1 VTIPTTPPGSK
12 AGQPAQQPAAR
23 QQGPAAAAAPATQ
36 ADAAAQAKPQAATGA
51 PKPGPAR
58 QPSPPADPKP
68 ADPKPADPKP
78 AAPQAAAPKPAA
90 PQDASPA
97 RAQRPFQ
104 GQQGLGAKPQ
114 DAQPQPERPQPQKPQ
129 PEKTQPGPAAA
140 QPPLQ
145 KPPAQKPPAQPRQDQ
160 AQDRKPAPQPQK
172 PASPASPQSGQQSGQ
187 QSGPQPGQ
195 AARAAQPAAPA
206 DPKPP
211 ALRQQDQPIP
221 VRPMAQPAA
230 KPAPKPAAKPAAKP
244 LARVR
249 PQQPA
254 AAPDQPVRP
263 TVGIAEPRRR
273 HWLILGSFLA
283 LVLLPSLLWA
293 AYLWLR
299 AEDQY
304 VSTVGFS
311 VRKEQST
318 PSIDLLGGLAPLA
331 GGASASDTDILYEY
345 IRSQD
350 MVERIDAR
358 LDLRARFSGPW
369 PHDFVF
375 AFDPEGHVEDL
386 TDYWQRQ
393 VKVLY
398 DSTTQLITL
407 KISAFTARDA
417 QEIAAAVFQES
428 SDKINQLS
436 TIAQDDATRLAKAE
450 LDKARAELTETR
462 QAMTAFR
469 MRSQI
474 VDPEADLAG
483 QMGVL
488 SGLQAQLAEV
498 LVAHDLLLDNA
509 QPTDHRVTQS
519 QQKIDALR
527 RLIDAERAKFGAEG
541 KGPAGESYAQLMAE
555 YEKLAVDRE
564 FAEGAYRSAR
574 IAHETALA
582 EAQRQARYLAAHIEP
597 KVAQSATEPNRP
609 WLWAMI
615 TGMLLAGWSI
625 LVLIYYSVRDR
636 R

>member
-1 VTIPTTPPGSK
+1 MTTPSTPAGGK
-12 AGQPAQQPAAR
+12 AGQPAEPATRQPGAALPR
-23 QQGPAAAAAPATQ
+23 QAEAEAVAPRPAAPASQSASQ
-36 ADAAAQAKPQAATGA
+36 AASRPGPQAVSQTTAQAGPQRPFQNRQGLGVTPPKPPEGAREGAQEGARAETKRQPEPAQDPAQAKPEPPQEAA
-51 PKPGPAR
+51 
-58 QPSPPADPKP
+58 Q
-68 ADPKPADPKP
+68 
-78 AAPQAAAPKPAA
+78 
-90 PQDASPA
+90 
-97 RAQRPFQ
+97 
-104 GQQGLGAKPQ
+104 
-114 DAQPQPERPQPQKPQ
+114 
-129 PEKTQPGPAAA
+129 EKTA
-140 QPPLQ
+140 QE
-145 KPPAQKPPAQPRQDQ
+145 KTAQEKTAQELARE
-160 AQDRKPAPQPQK
+160 RR
-172 PASPASPQSGQQSGQ
+172 
-187 QSGPQPGQ
+187 
-195 AARAAQPAAPA
+195 AARARRLAAQSQA
-206 DPKPP
+206 KPP
-211 ALRQQDQPIP
+211 ALRPQGQPIP
-221 VRPMAQPAA
+221 VRPMPPAQPAA
-230 KPAPKPAAKPAAKP
+230 QPPARRPAAPAPAPAPAQP
-244 LARVR
+244 LRPPARM
-249 PQQPA
+249 
-254 AAPDQPVRP
+254 
-263 TVGIAEPRRR
+263 AEPRRR

-283 LVLLPSLLWA
+283 LVVLPSLLWA
-293 AYLWLR
+293 GYLWLR

-318 PSIDLLGGLAPLA
+318 PAIDLLGGLAPLA
-331 GGASASDTDILYEY
+331 SAGGSASDTDILYEY

-358 LDLRARFSGPW
+358 LDLRARYARAW

-375 AFDPEGHVEDL
+375 AFDPEGHVEEL

-398 DSTTQLITL
+398 DSGTQLITL
-407 KISAFTARDA
+407 KVSAFTAQDA

-428 SDKINQLS
+428 SDKINALS

-488 SGLQAQLAEV
+488 SGLQAQLAEA

-527 RLIDAERAKFGAEG
+527 RLIEAERAKFGAEG
-541 KGPAGESYAQLMAE
+541 QGPAGESYAQLMAE

-625 LVLIYYSVRDR
+625 LVLVYYSVRDR